1 MRHIT
6 LITTGGTIEKT
17 YDEMTGELTNR
28 MSVVRRMLE
37 QLRLEETRI
46 SIVELMQKDSLH
58 MTDDDRAAIVAA
70 VRGTGVPPV
79 DLSGHRTS
87 QDHPHTQDTGK
98 MPVPPPHPHRTD
110 AIVILH
116 GTDTLTT
123 TGERLLKDLPGIK
136 TPIVLTGAMR
146 PFEMIRSD
154 ALQNLTE
161 AIFAAGMLSDAGT
174 SGVYCAAHGRVL
186 KFPGVKKD
194 RERGTFVAGH

>member
-1 MRHIT
+1 MRHLT

-28 MSVVRRMLE
+28 ISVVRRMLE
-37 QLRLEETRI
+37 HLRLEDTQI
-46 SIVELMQKDSLH
+46 TIVELMQKDSLH
-58 MTDDDRAAIVAA
+58 MTDDDRAAIVLA
-70 VRGTGVPPV
+70 VRDAMAAPTAH
-79 DLSGHRTS
+79 S
-87 QDHPHTQDTGK
+87 
-98 MPVPPPHPHRTD
+98 PPPTPS

-123 TGERLLKDLPGIK
+123 TGEQLLRDIPVPL

-161 AIFAAGMLSDAGT
+161 SLFAAGMLAEARSP
-174 SGVYCAAHGRVL
+174 GVYCAAHGRVL

-194 RERGTFVAGH
+194 RERGTFVK

>member
-1 MRHIT
+1 MRHLT

-37 QLRLEETRI
+37 HLRLEDTRI

-58 MTDDDRAAIVAA
+58 MTGDDRAAIVEA
-70 VRGTGVPPV
+70 VRTNAA
-79 DLSGHRTS
+79 SS
-87 QDHPHTQDTGK
+87 
-98 MPVPPPHPHRTD
+98 D

-116 GTDTLTT
+116 GTDTLTL
-123 TGERLLKDLPGIK
+123 TGEQLLREIPVPL

-161 AIFAAGMLSDAGT
+161 AIFAAGMLADARSPGGG
-174 SGVYCAAHGRVL
+174 GVYCAAHGRVL

-194 RERGTFVAGH
+194 RERGTFVKG

>member
-1 MRHIT
+1 MRHLT

-37 QLRLEETRI
+37 QLRLEDTQI

-70 VRGTGVPPV
+70 VRANAA
-79 DLSGHRTS
+79 SS
-87 QDHPHTQDTGK
+87 
-98 MPVPPPHPHRTD
+98 D

-116 GTDTLTT
+116 GTDTLTL
-123 TGERLLKDLPGIK
+123 TGEQLFREIPVPLVPV
-136 TPIVLTGAMR
+136 VLTGAMR

-161 AIFAAGMLSDAGT
+161 AIFAAGLFSSMNTPGI
-174 SGVYCAAHGRVL
+174 YCTAHGRVL

-194 RERGTFVAGH
+194 RERGTFVRE

>member
-37 QLRLEETRI
+37 QLRLEDTRI

-58 MTDDDRAAIVAA
+58 MTDDDRTAIVAA
-70 VRGTGVPPV
+70 VWANAA
-79 DLSGHRTS
+79 SS
-87 QDHPHTQDTGK
+87 
-98 MPVPPPHPHRTD
+98 D

-116 GTDTLTT
+116 GTDTLTI
-123 TGERLLKDLPGIK
+123 TGEQLLREIPIPVV
-136 TPIVLTGAMR
+136 PIVLTGAMR

-161 AIFAAGMLSDAGT
+161 AIFAAGLLSSTNVPGI
-174 SGVYCAAHGRVL
+174 YCAAHGRVL
-186 KFPGVKKD
+186 KFPGVK
-194 RERGTFVAGH
+194 RIGSGGRLCGVE

>member
-1 MRHIT
+1 MRTLT

-37 QLRLEETRI
+37 QLRLEDTRI

-58 MTDDDRAAIVAA
+58 MTDDDRAAIVEA
-70 VRGTGVPPV
+70 VR
-79 DLSGHRTS
+79 SS
-87 QDHPHTQDTGK
+87 AASS
-98 MPVPPPHPHRTD
+98 D

-123 TGERLLKDLPGIK
+123 TGEQLLREIPVPLV
-136 TPIVLTGAMR
+136 PIVLTGAMR

-161 AIFAAGMLSDAGT
+161 SLFAAGMLADARAGGA
-174 SGVYCAAHGRVL
+174 GVYCAAHGRVL

-194 RERGTFVAGH
+194 RERGTFVKG